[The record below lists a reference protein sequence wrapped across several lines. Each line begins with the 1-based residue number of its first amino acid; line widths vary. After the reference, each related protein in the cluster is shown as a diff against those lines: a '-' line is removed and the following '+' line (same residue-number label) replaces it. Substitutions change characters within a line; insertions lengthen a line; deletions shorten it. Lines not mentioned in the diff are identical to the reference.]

1 MKRGTLFLRIFLW
14 FLGAMLLMAAVSI
27 GLTVFMTQQGI
38 ILSGQQEVLSDALDR
53 NGQKVLETLEAKGAE
68 AAMEQSEEIR
78 RETGL
83 AIFLFDKD
91 GTPLR
96 LKDGPP
102 REFLERVGREIA
114 RNLAEG

>member
-53 NGQKVLETLEAKGAE
+53 NGRKVLETLEAKGPE
-68 AAMEQSEEIR
+68 AAMEQSEVIR

-83 AIFLFDKD
+83 AIFIFDSG
-91 GTPLR
+91 GTPIR
-96 LKDGPP
+96 LVVDCS
-102 REFLERVGREIA
+102 A
-114 RNLAEG
+114 

>member
-1 MKRGTLFLRIFLW
+1 
-14 FLGAMLLMAAVSI
+14 
-27 GLTVFMTQQGI
+27 
-38 ILSGQQEVLSDALDR
+38 
-53 NGQKVLETLEAKGAE
+53 
-68 AAMEQSEEIR
+68 MEQSEEIR

-102 REFLERVGREIA
+102 R
-114 RNLAEG
+114 